1 MSLFTEFHHS
11 GLFERSLNA
20 TFIVFIPKK
29 GSAKDLRDFWPTSLV
44 GSLYKFLTK
53 VLANKLKK
61 VVKRVVSNSQHAFVE
76 GRQILDVVLITNE
89 ALDSRLK
96 SSDKGFI
103 CKWDIEKAYDHV
115 NWKFLLA
122 VMQKMGFGAKW
133 VRWMRWC
140 ISSVRHSILINGTPI
155 GFFASSKG
163 LRQGDPLSPFLFIL
177 AMETLSSLL
186 KKALE
191 GGFIQGFW
199 ASRRG
204 GVGRAVSHLLFV
216 DDTLIFSYSNKEH
229 LEALSWGCMW
239 FEAIYG
245 LKINLDKC
253 ELIPIR
259 EDSNIQDLASVLGCK
274 VSSLPSTYL
283 DLPLG
288 APFKFVHAW
297 DAVEE
302 RFQRRLALRKKQY
315 MSKGGRLIL
324 LKSTLSS
331 PPIYFMS
338 LFVIPYKV
346 SLSLG
351 VRKLSLLNKALLG
364 K

>member
-245 LKINLDKC
+245 LKINMDKC

-283 DLPLG
+283 DLPLEVCSCLG
-288 APFKFVHAW
+288 CSGRKISKKTCFEEKAVH
-297 DAVEE
+297 VK
-302 RFQRRLALRKKQY
+302 RRETDFIKEHF
-315 MSKGGRLIL
+315 I
-324 LKSTLSS
+324 
-331 PPIYFMS
+331 
-338 LFVIPYKV
+338 
-346 SLSLG
+346 
-351 VRKLSLLNKALLG
+351 
-364 K
+364 